1 MKRFSSSGWQGSSLR
16 LLIAALF
23 ALASP
28 SWIAPTP
35 AQAQNLP
42 NLGGSAGE
50 ELSPMMER

>member
-28 SWIAPTP
+28 SWIALTP

-42 NLGGSAGE
+42 NLGGTDGA
-50 ELSPMMER
+50 